1 MLLVFALHC
10 IILTIALRHD
20 IDTDIR
26 AFKTELRQQL
36 VRNIFEKPDILQ
48 FANMF
53 QILDAEL
60 LEDIPA
66 NLLVIASPHLCE
78 GVGWFVVP
86 FLAFS

>member
-1 MLLVFALHC
+1 
-10 IILTIALRHD
+10 
-20 IDTDIR
+20 
-26 AFKTELRQQL
+26 
-36 VRNIFEKPDILQ
+36 
-48 FANMF
+48 MF